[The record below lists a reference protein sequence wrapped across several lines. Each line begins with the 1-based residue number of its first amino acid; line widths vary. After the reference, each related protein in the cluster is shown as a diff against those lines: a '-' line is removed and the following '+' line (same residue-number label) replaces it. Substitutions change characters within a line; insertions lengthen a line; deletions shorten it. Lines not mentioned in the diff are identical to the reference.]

1 MISVILLKE
10 IYILFFFSINY
21 ICKTDASKHPQ
32 YGIPFKK
39 MQMKF
44 DHQITL
50 IGEKCKA
57 TSKLK
62 QTKIIFETCKKSYN
76 HIILPVK
83 TFFSVI

>member
-1 MISVILLKE
+1 
-10 IYILFFFSINY
+10 
-21 ICKTDASKHPQ
+21 
-32 YGIPFKK
+32 
-39 MQMKF
+39 MKF